1 VRCRAGGGLA
11 LAAALL
17 ALAAQAAPWTVALQ
31 PLGDSIGDQ
40 DVAAVSQALKA
51 MYGLEVRVLPRT
63 PLPPEAWYAPRSR
76 YRAERLLHFLA
87 GRRPPDTARILGL
100 TAEDISTT
108 KGDVYDWGV
117 LGLGDLDGPAGVL
130 SLFRCKKGARSAAH
144 ARERLAKVAVHEL
157 GHALGLAHCPHSGCL
172 MRDAEGKVSS
182 TDEENDFCAACR
194 IQLRAHGWALPD
206 NPALPWSAHPAP

>member
-1 VRCRAGGGLA
+1 VSSRAGGGFA
-11 LAAALL
+11 LAAALC
-17 ALAAQAAPWTVALQ
+17 ALTTQAAPWTVALQ
-31 PLGDSIGDQ
+31 PLGDGIRDE

-63 PLPPEAWYAPRSR
+63 PLPQEAWYAPRSR
-76 YRAERLLHFLA
+76 YRAERLLRFLA

-108 KGDVYDWGV
+108 KGDIYDWGV

-157 GHALGLAHCPHSGCL
+157 GHALGLAHCPHPGCL
-172 MRDAEGKVSS
+172 MRDAEGKVST
-182 TDEENDFCAACR
+182 TDDESDFCSACR
-194 IQLRAHGWALPD
+194 IQLRAHGWTLPD
-206 NPALPWSAHPAP
+206 NPSLPWAAHETP